1 MMVPMGGIG
10 DGSDEDCLKILHQVE
25 LDLAGGP
32 ECDFEGFLFRGNC
45 KHARQVRENI

>member
-25 LDLAGGP
+25 LDLAGGQIATAKAS
-32 ECDFEGFLFRGNC
+32 FSGVIASMSG
-45 KHARQVRENI
+45 K